1 MTEPTFSRVRE
12 FYTKYLPLGDRLGE
26 MFYAVW
32 MVVVSL
38 GILGGTGFEGGAI
51 AYVVLIAF
59 MVNITWGLIDGITVM
74 YSGVI
79 ERRRIDGVIH
89 DLQTAND
96 ESSRKAGA
104 IALGDGI
111 TSILDPTDRERVLD
125 MIVASKRGEDPQKT
139 RYRPGREDWYYAL
152 GILVIDIVLV
162 VPLIAPFFMFQEP
175 ATALQASRFIATV
188 IFAGL
193 GAAYARELNRNRWI
207 AALFLGTLCL
217 SLFSLVYMAG
227 WGSFLLLLPADPP
240 DRNRWPRDSSC

>member
-96 ESSRKAGA
+96 
-104 IALGDGI
+104 
-111 TSILDPTDRERVLD
+111 
-125 MIVASKRGEDPQKT
+125 
-139 RYRPGREDWYYAL
+139 
-152 GILVIDIVLV
+152 
-162 VPLIAPFFMFQEP
+162 
-175 ATALQASRFIATV
+175 
-188 IFAGL
+188 
-193 GAAYARELNRNRWI
+193 
-207 AALFLGTLCL
+207 
-217 SLFSLVYMAG
+217 
-227 WGSFLLLLPADPP
+227 
-240 DRNRWPRDSSC
+240 